1 MAQHHKLKNKNHGVR
16 GETRS
21 FYLFF
26 AFFSVKLRALS
37 GKNCKVSAYG
47 DSHPRAYGVIYTHV
61 LPFQYLITALQ

>member
-1 MAQHHKLKNKNHGVR
+1 MVAQHHKLKNKNHGVR

-37 GKNCKVSAYG
+37 GKNSL
-47 DSHPRAYGVIYTHV
+47 S
-61 LPFQYLITALQ
+61 L